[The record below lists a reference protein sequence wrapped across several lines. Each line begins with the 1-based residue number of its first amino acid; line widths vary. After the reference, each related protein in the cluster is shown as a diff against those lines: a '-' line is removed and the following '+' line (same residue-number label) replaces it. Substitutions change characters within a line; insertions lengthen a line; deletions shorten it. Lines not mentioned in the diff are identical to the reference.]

1 MAPVQTVP
9 IAAGAGIHPRQVAE
23 PYPVGPQQGEAGT
36 SSGLNL
42 VPGSDDDGWIVP
54 HPVHLADGT
63 RVQLYKDGE
72 ALRAA
77 YQAIKHAKKRICL
90 EVYIFAN
97 DDTGRAFAEL
107 LCEKAQ
113 QGVKV
118 YCIYD

>member
-1 MAPVQTVP
+1 MATVQT
-9 IAAGAGIHPRQVAE
+9 AADHIIQPRQMASAPPLGVH
-23 PYPVGPQQGEAGT
+23 QGEAGT
-36 SSGLNL
+36 STGLNL

-77 YQAIKHAKKRICL
+77 YQAIQHARKRVCL
-90 EVYIFAN
+90 EVYIFA
-97 DDTGRAFAEL
+97 DDETGRAFAEL

-113 QGVKV
+113 QGVRV
-118 YCIYD
+118 YCV